1 MFSKPVWLGQ
11 KPAARVLSHV
21 SQTISLFFLNP
32 FYLIGDTVFAVIAGI
47 TSKEIMFAETL
58 SL

>member
-1 MFSKPVWLGQ
+1 MWLGQ